1 MQAIVD
7 WAVNLMAVIG
17 PPGVALAILVETIFP
32 PVPSE
37 VFLPLAGFTATTGE
51 FSAWSAL
58 AWATGGS
65 VVGAFLLYWAGAV
78 LGQRRLR
85 EIADRIPLAKA
96 TDVDKALSWF
106 GRHGEASAFFGRMVP
121 GVRSLISIPAGL
133 QRMPLGK
140 FALYTTAGSAIWNGV
155 LIYAGVLLG
164 DRWHLVGEWLDRFSM
179 VIYVLLI
186 LTVVVVVILGIRR
199 HRREKEQR
207 RNRRRIELN

>member
-155 LIYAGVLLG
+155 LIYAGVVLGDNYHLVEKYVSEYSTVVYVIVGIALLG
-164 DRWHLVGEWLDRFSM
+164 VCG
-179 VIYVLLI
+179 LLA
-186 LTVVVVVILGIRR
+186 RR
-199 HRREKEQR
+199 A
-207 RNRRRIELN
+207 RRRGRAREADRRGTTR

>member
-7 WAVNLMAVIG
+7 WAVNLMTVIG
-17 PPGVALAILVETIFP
+17 PPGVALAILVETIVP

-37 VFLPLAGFTATTGE
+37 LFLPLAGFTSTTGE

-65 VVGAFLLYWAGAV
+65 VTGAFLLYWAGAV

-85 EIADRIPLAKA
+85 EIADRIPLARA
-96 TDVDKALSWF
+96 SDVDKAMAWF
-106 GRHGEASAFFGRMVP
+106 GRHGEASVFFGRMVP

-133 QRMPLGK
+133 QRMPLVK
-140 FALYTTAGSAIWNGV
+140 FALYTTVGSAVWNGV

-164 DRWHLVGEWLDRFSM
+164 ARWHLVTDWIDRFSV
-179 VIYVLLI
+179 VIYVVLAVAA
-186 LTVVVVVILGIRR
+186 VVVVALGIRR
-199 HRREKEQR
+199 RRREIEQR
-207 RNRRRIELN
+207 RNRRRIELG